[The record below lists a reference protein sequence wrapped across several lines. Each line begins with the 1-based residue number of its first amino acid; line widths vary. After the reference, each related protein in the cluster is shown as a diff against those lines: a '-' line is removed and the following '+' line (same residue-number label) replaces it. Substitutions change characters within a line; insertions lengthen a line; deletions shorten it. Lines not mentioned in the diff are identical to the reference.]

1 MAYREQT
8 WSSRIARLKPF
19 WHYSWNR
26 QLRDEIPD
34 SVEYVPMFWGSG
46 SVNDEEINKV
56 KELVNAGEVKNILGF
71 NEPDLVSQANMT
83 VDEAIALWPKL
94 ESIGVPLGSPVMASN
109 QGAWLDEFMIKAQEN
124 NLRVDFICIHI
135 YQSNNPALF
144 LDIID
149 NVFQKYNKPIW
160 ITEMAVVDNQANTVE
175 ENKYTTAQVLG
186 TMRTCLL
193 YTSPSPRD

>member
-1 MAYREQT
+1 MKKHNIFYLLFFSLFIGCTDESLNISRIDRANNAPPASVIGIDDELEAKKGIGMAYREQT

-56 KELVNAGEVKNILGF
+56 KELVNAGAVKNILGF

-94 ESIGVPLGSPVMASN
+94 ESIGVPLGSPVVASN

-135 YQSNNPALF
+135 
-144 LDIID
+144 
-149 NVFQKYNKPIW
+149 
-160 ITEMAVVDNQANTVE
+160 
-175 ENKYTTAQVLG
+175 
-186 TMRTCLL
+186 
-193 YTSPSPRD
+193 